1 MAVDY
6 SQYAKLS
13 PFELKDELIKLA
25 SSKENR
31 LMLNAGRGN
40 PNFMATLPRRAF
52 FRLGLF
58 AANEAELSFSYMPN
72 NIGGLPQIAGIEGR
86 FERFIAD
93 NNEQPGVVFLG
104 KALSYV
110 RDQLGLSAS
119 AFLHEM
125 VEGILGCNYPV
136 PPRMLKISEE
146 IVRQYIVR
154 EMVGGFIPP
163 GSVDLFAVEGG
174 TAAMTYIFNT
184 LKQNGLVKK
193 GDKVAIGM
201 PVFTPYIEIP
211 ELDEYGL
218 VEVLINADPKKEW
231 QYPDS
236 ELEKLK
242 DPAIKIFFC
251 INPSNPPS
259 VKMDDRS
266 LEKVAAIVR
275 EHRPDLF
282 ILTDD
287 VYGTF
292 ADDFRSLFALCP
304 KNTMLVYS
312 FSKYFG
318 ATGWRLGVVATHRD
332 SVFDKALAALPE
344 SAKVALDRRYGSLLP
359 DVRSLRFIDRLV
371 ADSRTVALNHTAGL
385 STPQQV
391 QMVLFSLFALMD
403 EADGYKAELKKLIRR
418 REAALYRELG
428 IAQETDPNA
437 VDYYTLLDLEVIARD
452 LYGPDFA
459 AWVKDNVNPDELLF
473 RIADETGIV
482 LLPGRGF
489 GTKQPAGRASLA
501 NLNEFEYGNIGRSL
515 RGMAEEFHALYEKS
529 GGKRASKEKAKAKAH
544 AGSDKV
550 SAKGKGGQK
559 GLTGK
564 KRK

>member
-1 MAVDY
+1 MATDY
-6 SQYAKLS
+6 SKYSKLS

-25 SSKENR
+25 SSRENR

-40 PNFMATLPRRAF
+40 PNFLATLPRRAF

-58 AANEAELSFSYMPN
+58 ATAEAELSYSYMPN
-72 NIGGLPQIAGIEGR
+72 GIGGLPQIEGIEGR
-86 FERFIAD
+86 FERFIAENRD
-93 NNEQPGVVFLG
+93 MPGVVFLG
-104 KALSYV
+104 RALSYV
-110 RDQLGLSAS
+110 RDQLGLPAS
-119 AFLHEM
+119 TFLHEM

-136 PPRMLKISEE
+136 PPRMLKLSEE
-146 IVRQYIVR
+146 IVRHYIVK
-154 EMVGGFIPP
+154 EMIGGFIPP

-184 LKQNGLVKK
+184 LKQNGLVKR

-218 VEVLINADPKKEW
+218 VEVKIDADPENGW

-292 ADDFRSLFALCP
+292 ADDFRSLFAICP
-304 KNTMLVYS
+304 HNTMLVYS

-318 ATGWRLGVVATHRD
+318 ATGWRLGVVATHKD
-332 SVFDKALAALPE
+332 SVFDKALAELPK
-344 SAKVALDRRYGSLLP
+344 STKAALDRRYGSLLP
-359 DVRSLRFIDRLV
+359 DVSSLRFIDRLV

-403 EADGYKAELKKLIRR
+403 ESDGYKAELKKLIRR

-428 IAQETDPNA
+428 VPQENDLNA
-437 VDYYTLLDLEVIARD
+437 VDYYTLLDLEAVALS

-459 AWVKDNVNPDELLF
+459 AWIKKNVNPDELLF
-473 RIADETGIV
+473 RIADDTGIV

-489 GTKQPAGRASLA
+489 GTRQPAGRASLA
-501 NLNEFEYGNIGRSL
+501 NLNEYQYANIGRAL
-515 RGMAEEFHALYEKS
+515 RNMADQFHAEYQKG
-529 GGKRASKEKAKAKAH
+529 GGKER
-544 AGSDKV
+544 
-550 SAKGKGGQK
+550 
-559 GLTGK
+559 GK
-564 KRK
+564 KPGKRSSKA

>member
-1 MAVDY
+1 MTDY

-25 SSKENR
+25 TSKKNQT
-31 LMLNAGRGN
+31 MLNAGRGN
-40 PNFMATLPRRAF
+40 PNFLATLPRRAF

-58 AANEAELSFSYMPN
+58 ATAEAELSYSYMQQG
-72 NIGGLPQIAGIEGR
+72 IGGLPNIEGIEGR
-86 FERFIAD
+86 FERFISEHRD
-93 NNEQPGVVFLG
+93 QEGVVFLSRS
-104 KALSYV
+104 LSYV

-119 AFLHEM
+119 QFLHEM

-136 PPRMLKISEE
+136 PPRMLRVSEE
-146 IVRQYIVR
+146 IVRQYLVK
-154 EMVGGFIPP
+154 EMIGGFTPA
-163 GSVDLFAVEGG
+163 GDVDVFAVEGG

-184 LKQNGLVKK
+184 MKQNGLVER
-193 GDKVAIGM
+193 GDKVAIGL

-211 ELDEYGL
+211 QLEEYGL
-218 VEVLINADPKKEW
+218 KEVAINADPAAGW

-242 DPAIKIFFC
+242 DPAIKVFFC

-259 VKMDDRS
+259 VKLDERS
-266 LEKVAAIVR
+266 LKKIADIVAND
-275 EHRPDLF
+275 RPDLI

-292 ADDFRSLFALCP
+292 ADDFQSLFAVCP
-304 KNTMLVYS
+304 NNTILVYS

-318 ATGWRLGVVATHRD
+318 ATGWRLGAIATNREN
-332 SVFDKALAALPE
+332 V
-344 SAKVALDRRYGSLLP
+344 LDRKIADLPKKTREALEKRYNSIVT
-359 DVRSLRFIDRLV
+359 DVSALKFIDRLV

-403 EADGYKAELKKLIRR
+403 EHGMYKASLKKVIRR

-428 IAQETDPNA
+428 IELTENPNQ
-437 VDYYTLLDLEVIARD
+437 VDYYTLLDLEDIAQK
-452 LYGPDFA
+452 LYGSEFA
-459 AWVKDNVNPDELLF
+459 AWVKKTFTANELLF
-473 RIADETGIV
+473 HIADETGIV

-489 GTKQPAGRASLA
+489 GTQHPSGRASLA
-501 NLNEFEYGNIGRSL
+501 NLNEYEYARIGRAL
-515 RGMAEEFHALYEKS
+515 REMADEYHRQFTKKKS
-529 GGKRASKEKAKAKAH
+529 KR
-544 AGSDKV
+544 
-550 SAKGKGGQK
+550 
-559 GLTGK
+559 
-564 KRK
+564 

>member
-1 MAVDY
+1 MANDY
-6 SQYAKLS
+6 GKYAKLS

-25 SSKENR
+25 SSRENR

-40 PNFMATLPRRAF
+40 PNFLATLPRRAF

-58 AANEAELSFSYMPN
+58 ATAEAELSYSYMSN
-72 NIGGLPQIAGIEGR
+72 GIGGLPHIEGIEGR
-86 FERFIAD
+86 FERFVAD
-93 NNEQPGVVFLG
+93 NREHPGVVFLG
-104 KALSYV
+104 RALSYV

-125 VEGILGCNYPV
+125 VEGILGSNYPV
-136 PPRMLKISEE
+136 PPRMLAVSEE
-146 IVRQYIVR
+146 IVRHYIVK
-154 EMVGGFIPP
+154 EMIGGFIPA

-184 LKQNGLVKK
+184 LKQNGLVKR

-218 VEVLINADPKKEW
+218 VEVAIDADPAKGW

-292 ADDFRSLFALCP
+292 ADDFRSLFATCP
-304 KNTMLVYS
+304 RNTMLVYS

-332 SVFDKALAALPE
+332 SIFDQALDDLPKEQKA
-344 SAKVALDRRYGSLLP
+344 KLDRRYGSLLP
-359 DVRSLRFIDRLV
+359 DVSQLRFIDRLV

-403 EADGYKAELKKLIRR
+403 ENDGYKAELKKLIRR

-428 IAQETDPNA
+428 VPHKEDTNS
-437 VDYYTLLDLEVIARD
+437 VEYYTLLDMETIAGD

-459 AWVKDNVNPDELLF
+459 AWVKANVNPDEILF

-482 LLPGRGF
+482 MLPGRGF
-489 GTKQPAGRASLA
+489 GTRQPAGRVSLA
-501 NLNEFEYGNIGRSL
+501 NLNEYEYARIGHAL
-515 RGMAEEFHALYEKS
+515 RGMAEEFHVLY
-529 GGKRASKEKAKAKAH
+529 GK
-544 AGSDKV
+544 
-550 SAKGKGGQK
+550 AKGKPAGK
-559 GLTGK
+559 GKGAG
-564 KRK
+564 KRKT

>member
-6 SQYAKLS
+6 SKYAKLS

-25 SSKENR
+25 SGKENR

-40 PNFMATLPRRAF
+40 PNFLATLPRRAF
-52 FRLGLF
+52 FQLGLF
-58 AANEAELSFSYMPN
+58 ATTEAELSYSYMPHGV
-72 NIGGLPQIAGIEGR
+72 GGLPHIDGIEAR
-86 FERFIAD
+86 FERFTAENRD
-93 NNEQPGVVFLG
+93 KPGVAFL
-104 KALSYV
+104 ARSLSYI
-110 RDQLGLSAS
+110 RDQIGLSAS

-125 VEGILGCNYPV
+125 VEGVLGTNYPV
-136 PPRMLKISEE
+136 PPRMLNVSEQ
-146 IVRQYIVR
+146 IVRQYIVK
-154 EMVGGFIPP
+154 EMIGGFLPP
-163 GSVDLFAVEGG
+163 NSVDLFAVEGG
-174 TAAMTYIFNT
+174 TAAMTYIFNS
-184 LKQNGLVKK
+184 LKQNGLLKR

-218 VEVLINADPKKEW
+218 ESVYIDADPKLGW
-231 QYPDS
+231 QYPDA

-251 INPSNPPS
+251 VNPSNPPS

-266 LEKVAAIVR
+266 LEKVAQIVR
-275 EHRPDLF
+275 DHRPDLY

-292 ADDFRSLFALCP
+292 ADDFRSLFAICP
-304 KNTMLVYS
+304 QNTMLVYS

-318 ATGWRLGVVATHRD
+318 ATGWRLGVIATHKNN
-332 SVFDKALAALPE
+332 VFDDALAALP
-344 SAKVALDRRYGSLLP
+344 KDTKKALDRRYGSLLP
-359 DVRSLRFIDRLV
+359 DVSKLSFIDRLV

-403 EADGYKAELKKLIRR
+403 ENDGYKAELKKLIRR

-428 IAQETDPNA
+428 LEPIENKNA
-437 VDYYTLLDLEVIARD
+437 VDYYTLLDLEDIARK
-452 LYGPDFA
+452 LYGDEFA
-459 AWVKDNVNPDELLF
+459 VWVKAKSSAGDLLF
-473 RIADETGIV
+473 RIAEETGIV

-501 NLNEFEYGNIGRSL
+501 NLNEYEYANIGR
-515 RGMAEEFHALYEKS
+515 AL
-529 GGKRASKEKAKAKAH
+529 
-544 AGSDKV
+544 
-550 SAKGKGGQK
+550 K
-559 GLTGK
+559 GLADQMYAEFK
-564 KRK
+564 KKKK